1 MSNPEIQVSN
11 KAFIKS
17 ILNNKLSRIILA
29 LLFFLFIYKII
40 YQIFVFFN
48 VDPNILQMYMAWIAV
63 LILLLCILPYKRYNL

>member
-1 MSNPEIQVSN
+1 MSHPEIPVSN
-11 KAFIKS
+11 RAFIKS
-17 ILNNKLSRIILA
+17 ILDNKLAKIILA

-63 LILLLCILPYKRYNL
+63 LILFLCVLPYKKYNL

>member
-11 KAFIKS
+11 KTFIRS

-63 LILLLCILPYKRYNL
+63 IILLLCVLPYKRYNL

>member
-1 MSNPEIQVSN
+1 MSNPEIQTN

-40 YQIFVFFN
+40 YQILLFFN
-48 VDPNILQMYMAWIAV
+48 LNPNILQMYMAWIAV
-63 LILLLCILPYKRYNL
+63 FILILCVLPHKRYNL

>member
-11 KAFIKS
+11 TAFIKG